1 MWKLLFVLALPL
13 APMAAAHTVAS
24 QDSADV
30 QCEIRAK
37 PMAGGMELEAVV
49 ASGTPLS
56 GTYQFDVRKSGHAGT
71 SSSAQSGDFD
81 AVAGEAVV
89 GHVGLGLEQGATYD
103 AQLVVR
109 WNDHEAK
116 CAATGP
122 KA

>member
-13 APMAAAHTVAS
+13 APIAAAHTVAS

-30 QCEIRAK
+30 QCEIRAN
-37 PMAGGMELEAVV
+37 PTGNGIELEAIV
-49 ASGTPLS
+49 ASGTPLT

-81 AVAGEAVV
+81 AVAGEAVI
-89 GHVGLGLEQGATYD
+89 GHVGLGLEPGATYD
-103 AQLVVR
+103 AELVVR

-122 KA
+122 QA

>member
-1 MWKLLFVLALPL
+1 MWKLLFALALPL
-13 APMAAAHTVAS
+13 VPMAAAHTVTS

-30 QCEIRAK
+30 QCLIRAK

-49 ASGTPLS
+49 ASETPLS
-56 GTYQFDVRKSGHAGT
+56 GTYQFDVRKAGSAGT

-81 AVAGEAVV
+81 AASGEAVV
-89 GHVGLGLEQGATYD
+89 GHVNLGLEPGATYN
-103 AQLVVR
+103 AELVVR

-122 KA
+122 EA